1 MMSAAFDMFL
11 VDDRIM
17 ALLGRVLGQIFFRKK
32 KQPVPIRL
40 GALAKG
46 DVKGAAQRII
56 DARNR
61 TYMYRCAPTFVPS
74 CSLGRGGSGGTSR
87 TKMLFEVFIT
97 VGLVLVSD
105 RVPAA

>member
-1 MMSAAFDMFL
+1 MFL

-61 TYMYRCAPTFVPS
+61 TYMYRCAPIRCPS
-74 CSLGRGGSGGTSR
+74 CGLGRRGSGGRSR
-87 TKMLFEVFIT
+87 TKMLVALRCSPLQS
-97 VGLVLVSD
+97 VLLVCGD
-105 RVPAA
+105 RVPATSG